1 MNTVIKTQ
9 CGRVKVN
16 TGQYSTG
23 YTESILETR
32 KWEETQI
39 RVMGIVTRALEE
51 KDKARETALKQMST
65 EMNVLG

>member
-16 TGQYSTG
+16 TDQYSTG

-39 RVMGIVTRALEE
+39 RIMGIVTRALEE
-51 KDKARETALKQMST
+51 KDKARERALKQMSA